1 MAKRFLLTVS
11 LLLSG
16 MLTAAAADPPRPGY
30 QASVKIAAPTR
41 LDWTFALANQ
51 SLATPPK
58 GWVDDYDSTKQT
70 YELFVPKGF
79 DARKPQA
86 AILFIS
92 PGEKPMGHASWQ
104 QACQELGV
112 ILAGPH
118 AAGNDCPMQR
128 RVRIV
133 MDVLDDLRR
142 KFKIDPDRTYLA
154 GFSGGGRVACAI
166 GFALP
171 EYFGGVI
178 PICAGGELREESWL
192 RQRVIDRLSVALLT
206 GENDFNRGEVERWRQ
221 PMLADLGLRA
231 RAWTCPK
238 LGHAVPGGKGLVEV
252 FRWLEE
258 GLPVRRAL
266 AKKHP
271 ASRMT
276 EAASREDWAAA
287 LLTEGK
293 GRLKEAKTL
302 YSGLMQLKGVSDRWP
317 DVPAAR
323 EARAILEEYD
333 SRPERPWE
341 ADDIAEQRRTLIARA
356 RSLDG
361 YASGPMPKQYQAQ
374 HADMLR
380 ASIGLWHK
388 VIADGGDREAVAKA
402 RERIPKL
409 EMLLDK
415 VGKKE

>member
-1 MAKRFLLTVS
+1 MTARALIIVCVIVTAK
-11 LLLSG
+11 
-16 MLTAAAADPPRPGY
+16 TAPAADPPRPGY
-30 QASVKIAAPTR
+30 QPSVKVSAETR
-41 LDWTFALANQ
+41 LDWTFAVANQ
-51 SLATPPK
+51 SLEAPPK
-58 GWVDDYDSTKQT
+58 GWVDDYDSKKQT
-70 YELFVPKGF
+70 YELFVPRGF

-92 PGEKPMGHASWQ
+92 PGERPMGHSVWQ

-154 GFSGGGRVACAI
+154 GFSGGGRVACGI

-192 RQRVIDRLSVALLT
+192 RQRVVDRLSVAFLT
-206 GENDFNRGEVERWRQ
+206 GESDFNRGEVERWRQ
-221 PMLADLGLRA
+221 PMLADFGVRS
-231 RAWTCPK
+231 RTWTHPK
-238 LGHAVPGGKGLVEV
+238 LGHAIPAGKSLVEV
-252 FRWLEE
+252 FRWLEG
-258 GLPVRRAL
+258 GLDARRAL

-271 ASRMT
+271 SSRMA
-276 EAASREDWAAA
+276 EATSREDWAAA
-287 LLTEGK
+287 LLAEGK
-293 GRLKEAKTL
+293 GRLKDTKTV
-302 YSGLMQLKGVSDRWP
+302 YSGLMQLKGLHDRWP
-317 DVPAAR
+317 DVPAAL
-323 EARAILEEYD
+323 EAEGILKQYEG
-333 SRPERPWE
+333 RPERPWE
-341 ADDIAEQRRTLIARA
+341 ADDIAEQRRMLIAKA

-361 YASGPMPKQYQAQ
+361 YVSGPMSKQYQAQ
-374 HADMLR
+374 HGEMIR
-380 ASIGLWHK
+380 AAIGLWRD
-388 VIADGGDREAVAKA
+388 VIADGEDREAVAKA

-409 EMLLDK
+409 ETLLGK

>member
-1 MAKRFLLTVS
+1 MPCRILVAVS
-11 LLLSG
+11 WLVASLPV
-16 MLTAAAADPPRPGY
+16 AAAADPPRPGY
-30 QASVKIAAPTR
+30 QPSVKVTAETR
-41 LDWTFALANQ
+41 LDWVFAVANQ
-51 SLATPPK
+51 SSKQPPK
-58 GWVDDYDSTKQT
+58 GWLDGYDSTKQT
-70 YELFVPKGF
+70 YELFVPRSF

-92 PGEKPMGHASWQ
+92 PGDKPMGYASWQ

-118 AAGNDCPMQR
+118 AAGNDCPMKR

-142 KFKIDPDRTYLA
+142 KFNVDPDRTYLA

-178 PICAGGELREESWL
+178 PICAGGELREDSWL
-192 RQRVIDRLSVALLT
+192 RQRVSDRLSVALLT

-221 PMLADLGLRA
+221 PMLSEVGVRS
-231 RAWTCPK
+231 RAWTYPK

-258 GLPVRRAL
+258 GLPARRAL
-266 AKKHP
+266 AKKQP
-271 ASRMT
+271 ASRMA
-276 EAASREDWAAA
+276 EATSREDWAAA
-287 LLTEGK
+287 LLAEGK
-293 GRLKEAKTL
+293 GQLKDAKTV
-302 YSGLMQLKGVSDRWP
+302 YSGLMQLKGLHDRWP

-323 EARAILEEYD
+323 EAGAILEDYD
-333 SRPERPWE
+333 GRPERPWE
-341 ADDIAEQRRTLIARA
+341 ADDVAEQRRFLIAKA

-361 YASGPMPKQYQAQ
+361 YASGPMHKQYQAQ
-374 HADMLR
+374 QGEMLR
-380 ASIGLWHK
+380 AAIDLWK
-388 VIADGGDREAVAKA
+388 QVIADGQDREAAAKA

-409 EMLLDK
+409 ETLLET

>member
-1 MAKRFLLTVS
+1 MLARSFFTALLILSAAVS
-11 LLLSG
+11 F
-16 MLTAAAADPPRPGY
+16 AADPPRPGY
-30 QASVKIAAPTR
+30 QPSVKVSAETR
-41 LDWTFALANQ
+41 LDWVFAVANQ
-51 SLATPPK
+51 SPKQPPK
-58 GWVDDYDSTKQT
+58 AWLEGYDSTGQT

-86 AILFIS
+86 VILFIS
-92 PGEKPMGHASWQ
+92 PGERPMGYSVWQ

-118 AAGNDCPMQR
+118 GAGNDCPMQR

-142 KFKIDPDRTYLA
+142 KFNLDPDRTYLA
-154 GFSGGGRVACAI
+154 GFSGGGRVACGI
-166 GFALP
+166 SFALP

-178 PICAGGELREESWL
+178 PICAGGELREEPWL

-221 PMLADLGLRA
+221 PMLAEVGVRA
-231 RAWTCPK
+231 RAWTYPK
-238 LGHAVPGGKGLVEV
+238 LGHAVPGGKSLVEV

-258 GLPVRRAL
+258 GLPARRAL

-276 EAASREDWAAA
+276 ETVSREDWAAA
-287 LLTEGK
+287 LLAEGK
-293 GRLKEAKTL
+293 GRLKETKSV
-302 YSGLMQLKGVSDRWP
+302 YSGLMQLKGLHDRWP

-323 EARAILEEYD
+323 EARTILEEYEG
-333 SRPERPWE
+333 RTERPWE
-341 ADDIAEQRRTLIARA
+341 ADDIAEQRRFLIAQA

-374 HADMLR
+374 QGEMLR
-380 ASIGLWHK
+380 AAIDLWK
-388 VIADGGDREAVAKA
+388 QVIADGQDRKAVDQG

-409 EMLLDK
+409 ETLLAK
-415 VGKKE
+415 GGKKD